1 MTTSPEVHVPWRRL
15 VDRRDRRLSPRLS
28 AVADAHLATGCAACA
43 ADVRTIEELVAAIS
57 AGPLD
62 APPRRAES
70 AAVGLYRDTYL
81 AFGAEVERVVGVLIL
96 DDLVAGATLRDAA
109 AEMRR
114 LLWRVGE
121 YEVDA
126 SLVSHAGRTDV
137 LAQVV
142 PGGDDPDARVSGF
155 VALRGE
161 RGVRVRAPIAP
172 DGRFTFRALASGVYT
187 IEGRVDSLRFVLP
200 PLHVE

>member
-15 VDRRDRRLSPRLS
+15 VDRRDRRLSPRLA

-43 ADVRTIEELVAAIS
+43 ADVRAIEELVAAIS

-81 AFGAEVERVVGVLIL
+81 AFGAEAERVIGVLIL
-96 DDLVAGATLRDAA
+96 DDLVAATTLRDAA